1 MLRSNLRPRA
11 AIVAGLVL
19 SIAGTAGIL
28 TAHDFWLVPSGLTA
42 GPGASLE
49 VLGQS
54 GSRFPTSGGATQ
66 PAQVVEARII
76 SGASD
81 EKVTDL
87 SVSGKSL
94 MLRHRPRSAG
104 QYVVGVKL
112 AARSARTTPARLQRY
127 IALEGAPELA
137 ARYETEGAYPV
148 MDSVTQESAKFAK
161 TIVQYGARGARA
173 FNKPVGHPLEM
184 VPLDDPSSARV
195 GQSVRVRLLL
205 DGKPLPNVHVRAG
218 WGDPAL
224 VNAEPPAAGTAPAT
238 PDQVILTDAEGV
250 AKIAI
255 TDAGLWNV
263 RTLYAYGMRG
273 MPAHWLVYFSTM
285 VFSVDAGDP
294 ASPR

>member
-1 MLRSNLRPRA
+1 MPSIPRSR
-11 AIVAGLVL
+11 VAFSVALL
-19 SIAGTAGIL
+19 ACLAGTAGVL
-28 TAHDFWLVPSGLTA
+28 AAHDFWLVPNGLTA

-66 PAQVVEARII
+66 PATVAEARIVG
-76 SGASD
+76 GASD

-87 SVSGKSL
+87 AVSGKS
-94 MLRHRPRSAG
+94 MVLRHRPRAAG
-104 QYVVGVKL
+104 QYIVGVKL
-112 AARSARTTPARLQRY
+112 AARSARTTPVRLQRY

-137 ARYETEGAYPV
+137 ARYESEGLYPA

-161 TIVQYGARGARA
+161 TIVQYGAGGSRA
-173 FNKPVGHPLEM
+173 FNKPLGHPLEM
-184 VPLDDPSSARV
+184 VPLDDPSAARV
-195 GQSVRVRLLL
+195 GRTVRVRLLL
-205 DGKPLPNVHVRAG
+205 DGKPLANVHLRAG

-224 VNAEPPAAGTAPAT
+224 VTAEPPAAGTAPAA

-250 AKIAI
+250 AQVAI
-255 TDAGLWNV
+255 TAAGLWNV

-285 VFSVDAGDP
+285 VFSVGEGDATR
-294 ASPR
+294 PR